1 MPQNAT
7 NSEKDLSEKQ
17 VLAIP
22 HLVSAKSAGDT
33 ADLIGVNRKTG
44 QPAPRLFR
52 DRSENGV

>member
-17 VLAIP
+17 VPAIP
-22 HLVSAKSAGDT
+22 HLVSAKSVSET
-33 ADLIGVNRKTG
+33 AELIGVNRKTG

-52 DRSENGV
+52 DQSETA